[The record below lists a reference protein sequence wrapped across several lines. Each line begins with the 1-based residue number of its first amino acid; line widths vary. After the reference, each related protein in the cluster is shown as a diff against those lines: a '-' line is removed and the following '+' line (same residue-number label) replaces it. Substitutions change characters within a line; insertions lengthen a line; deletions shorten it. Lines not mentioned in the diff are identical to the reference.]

1 MKTTINT
8 LLFCLLTATI
18 FTDAIAFEYQQ
29 HIKLNTSY
37 TNYSDPTQI
46 SDDSNT
52 LNNLNYRINLSE
64 NFSDYKIESHYQLST
79 VHSNNQ
85 NLTYINPDERRLFNL
100 SSLISDDNQSITQHR
115 LDRLLLSFN
124 TDNTRTKFG
133 RQTISWGNGL
143 VYNVLDIFNPF
154 SPTAID
160 KEYKSGDDMLYTQL
174 LINNNSD
181 WQLLYLPR
189 RNAELNI
196 KQSESS
202 YAAKYHTTTL
212 TSDID
217 LLFAKH
223 YESDIIGIG
232 FSQPIGNTIWRIDI
246 THTETDDNMT
256 STSLI
261 SNIDYSW
268 SSFNTNI
275 YGFIELYHNGFGN
288 KDIINPINFNLSDRI
303 SRGEIFSYFKNYI
316 TTGIRIELHPLVTLS
331 PTIIQEM
338 DNNTSSLVFNLSYE
352 WTQRLN
358 FRSNLLYN
366 RSTDLIPTNNSI
378 DFLLSYYF

>member
-1 MKTTINT
+1 MKITINI
-8 LLFCLLTATI
+8 LFFCLMTATI
-18 FTDAIAFEYQQ
+18 FTDAVAFEYQQ

-37 TNYSDPTQI
+37 NDYSDLVQTN
-46 SDDSNT
+46 DDTNT

-133 RQTISWGNGL
+133 RQSISWGNGL

-154 SPTAID
+154 SPTAFD

-202 YAAKYHTTTL
+202 FAAKYHTTTL
-212 TSDID
+212 TTDID

-223 YESDIIGIG
+223 YESDIIGVG
-232 FSQPIGNTIWRIDI
+232 FSQPIGDTIWRVDI
-246 THTETDDNMT
+246 THTETDDNKT
-256 STSLI
+256 LTSLV

-268 SSFNTNI
+268 TSFNKNF

-288 KDIINPINFNLSDRI
+288 ENTVNINNTQLNERI
-303 SRGEIFSYFKNYI
+303 LRGEIFTPFTNYLA
-316 TTGIRIELHPLVTLS
+316 TGLNIEIHPLLQFS
-331 PTIIQEM
+331 PTLLHEI
-338 DNNTSSLVFNLSYE
+338 DNNNPSLILSLTYDWHQNLGL
-352 WTQRLN
+352 T
-358 FRSNLLYN
+358 SNLVY
-366 RSTDLIPTNNSI
+366 SHPQDLIPTNNSI
-378 DFLLSYYF
+378 GLLLSYYF